1 MKILKIARVLEIIST
16 GNDVDMIINTV
27 TGDFM
32 YGLKIVSKVIVY
44 TDVGKKIT
52 RDIPSTSDEEERLI
66 AEYLRMMKT
75 MKIGNVNLIE

>member
-16 GNDVDMIINTV
+16 DNDDDMIINTT

-32 YGLKIVSKVIVY
+32 YGLKIVSEVIVY

-66 AEYLRMMKT
+66 AEYLRMMKAI
-75 MKIGNVNLIE
+75 KIGNVNLIG